1 MKMKMKTNKIKLFLL
16 MLPVLMALGSC
27 EDYLNVPSEADITEA
42 KVFGTYN
49 LFQGYIDQMYPSI
62 LDHNRTEYTCTGEMG
77 NECVSPQGNQTSFR
91 AIRGNYTAFLGR
103 GYYDASGQMRGIWDN
118 GWRVIRMCNI
128 GLKNLEAGSLVAT
141 DEEKKLI
148 EGQLLFFRAY
158 MHFEIANGWGPI
170 PYINEVLIDD
180 LKKPRYYEYKGKKN
194 FQATMEYCIED
205 FDKAA
210 QLLPVAW
217 PDPTTQ
223 LGRLTAL
230 AALSYKTK
238 ALLWAGSP
246 LMNENSGGAAE
257 VNTEYM
263 ERAAIAAD
271 EAIKMAESNPGSYGL
286 VSAADYSKNFTSTD
300 RTVVWTKETIVAL
313 YRPRF
318 GSILFSEFVGRTNAV
333 NTAVFGGNSQQSTP
347 CQNWVDKYEMADGS
361 LYNPAVH
368 DADNAL
374 RWNGRDPRFRRSI
387 YVDGDYPCTGKQ
399 LKMWTIPT
407 KGATIATDNQ
417 QSPYVIKKYWPF
429 DVSDKAGNSTLT
441 NNFQFCNPQM
451 RLADVY
457 LMYAE
462 AANWAYGSGN
472 NGNVGAPGAN
482 HTALEAVNLV
492 RQRIGH
498 VPTTA
503 TGGAHGNF
511 HAMILN
517 ERAVELC
524 WESNHYW
531 NDIRRYKIAETLHNT
546 GMYTL
551 DFDQAYTNFQRR
563 EVIKYTFEKR
573 QYWLPLPRNL
583 TFLYPEFPQNDG
595 WN

>member
-1 MKMKMKTNKIKLFLL
+1 MKTEMNTKKIKLALL
-16 MLPVLMALGSC
+16 LLPVLMALGSC
-27 EDYLNVPSEADITEA
+27 EDFLNVPSEADVTEA

-49 LFQGYIDQMYPSI
+49 LFQGYVDQMYPSI
-62 LDHNRTEYTCTGEMG
+62 LDHNRTEYTCTGTMG
-77 NECVSPQGNQTSFR
+77 NECVSPQGNQTSYR
-91 AIRGNYTAFLGR
+91 AVRGNYTAFLGR

-128 GLKNLEAGSLVAT
+128 GLENLKAGSLVAT

-148 EGQLLFFRAY
+148 EGQLLWFRAY
-158 MHFEIANGWGPI
+158 MHFEIANAWGPI
-170 PYINEVLIDD
+170 PYINEVLTDD
-180 LKKPRYYEYKGKKN
+180 LNKPRYYEYNGKKN
-194 FQATMEYCIED
+194 FQATMEYVVED

-217 PDPTTQ
+217 PDPSSQ
-223 LGRLTAL
+223 LGRITAL
-230 AALSYKTK
+230 AALSYKAK

-257 VNTEYM
+257 VNKEYM
-263 ERAAIAAD
+263 DKAAIAAD
-271 EAIKMAESNPGSYGL
+271 AAIKMAESNPASYGL
-286 VSAADYSKNFTSTD
+286 MDAANYSRNFATTD

-313 YRPRF
+313 YRARF
-318 GSILFSEFVGRTNAV
+318 GGILFSEFVGRTDAV

-361 LYNPAVH
+361 LYNPAIH
-368 DADNAL
+368 DANNAL

-387 YVDGDYPCTGKQ
+387 YVDLDFPCTGKQ
-399 LKMWTIPT
+399 LKMWSLPT
-407 KGATIATDNQ
+407 KGATIASDQQ
-417 QSPYVIKKYWPF
+417 QSPYDIKKYWPF
-429 DVSDKAGNSTLT
+429 DVSDRAGNATLT

-462 AANWAYGSGN
+462 AANWAYGNGN
-472 NGNVGAPGAN
+472 NGDVKAPGAN
-482 HTALEAVNLV
+482 HTALEAVNKV

-503 TGGAHGNF
+503 TGGAHGDF
-511 HAMILN
+511 HKMILN

-531 NDIRRYKIAETLHNT
+531 NDIRRYKIGETLHNT
-546 GMYTL
+546 GMFTL

-563 EVIKYTFEKR
+563 EVIKFTFEKR

>member
-1 MKMKMKTNKIKLFLL
+1 MKMKTRKIKLFIL
-16 MLPVLMALGSC
+16 MLPFLIAVGSC
-27 EDYLNVPSEADITEA
+27 EDYLNVPSEADVTEA

-49 LFQGYIDQMYPSI
+49 LFQGYVDQMYPSI
-62 LDHNRTEYTCTGEMG
+62 LDHIRVEYTCTGDMG
-77 NECVSPQGNQTSFR
+77 NEMLSPQGNQTSYR
-91 AIRGNYTAFLGR
+91 AVRGNYTAFLGR
-103 GYYDASGQMRGIWDN
+103 GYYDSSGSMRGIWDN

-128 GLKNLEAGSLVAT
+128 GLKNLKDGSLVAT
-141 DEEKKLI
+141 DDEKKLI

-158 MHFEIANGWGPI
+158 FHFEIANAWGPI
-170 PYINEVLIDD
+170 PYINEVLADD
-180 LKKPRYYEYKGKKN
+180 FKKPRYYEYNGVKN

-217 PDPTTQ
+217 PDPATQ

-230 AALSYKTK
+230 AALSYKAK
-238 ALLWAGSP
+238 SLLWAGSP
-246 LMNENSGGAAE
+246 LINENSGGAAE
-257 VNTEYM
+257 VNKDYM
-263 ERAAIAAD
+263 QRAAIAAD
-271 EAIKMAESNPGSYGL
+271 EAIKMAENNPGNYGL
-286 VSAADYSKNFTSTD
+286 VDAANYSRNFATTD

-313 YRPRF
+313 YRARF
-318 GSILFSEFVGRTNAV
+318 GNILFSEFTGRTYAV

-347 CQNWVDKYEMADGS
+347 SQNWVDKYEMADGT

-368 DADNAL
+368 DANNAL

-387 YVDGDYPCTGKQ
+387 YVDKDFPCTGKQ
-399 LKMWTIPT
+399 LTMYSLPT
-407 KGATIATDNQ
+407 KGPTIASDQ
-417 QSPYVIKKYWPF
+417 QMSPYVVKKYWPF
-429 DVSDKAGNSTLT
+429 DVSDKAGNTTLT
-441 NNFQFCNPQM
+441 ANYQFCNPQM

-462 AANWAYGSGN
+462 AANWAYGNGN
-472 NGNVGAPGAN
+472 NGDVKAPGAN
-482 HTALEAVNLV
+482 HTALEAVNKV
-492 RQRIGH
+492 RLRIGH

-524 WESNHYW
+524 FESNHYW
-531 NDIRRYKIAETLHNT
+531 NDIRRYKIGETLHNT
-546 GMYTL
+546 GMFTL
-551 DFDQAYTNFQRR
+551 DFDKNYTIFQRR
-563 EVIKYTFEKR
+563 EVMKYTFEKR
-573 QYWLPLPRNL
+573 QYWLPFNRAA
-583 TFLYPEFPQNDG
+583 TFIYEGFPQNEG